1 MGLSNIFLKK
11 FKIFLGD
18 SLEGKKVSKKTRR
31 GTGLFK
37 EKVFRFLWGCSKNYI
52 MYWGGYVYYNSIGSS
67 KSVHK
72 VSIFVFFLLCILSNN
87 CF

>member
-37 EKVFRFLWGCSKNYI
+37 EKVFRFLWDVAKLYNVL
-52 MYWGGYVYYNSIGSS
+52 GGYVYYNSIEYE

-72 VSIFVFFLLCILSNN
+72 DLKI
-87 CF
+87 

>member
-52 MYWGGYVYYNSIGSS
+52 IYWGVTSI
-67 KSVHK
+67 
-72 VSIFVFFLLCILSNN
+72 IIA
-87 CF
+87 

>member
-18 SLEGKKVSKKTRR
+18 SLEEKTGKKVSKKTRR

-37 EKVFRFLWGCSKNYI
+37 EKVFRFLWGVAKTI
-52 MYWGGYVYYNSIGSS
+52 
-67 KSVHK
+67 
-72 VSIFVFFLLCILSNN
+72 
-87 CF
+87 

>member
-18 SLEGKKVSKKTRR
+18 SSEGKNRKKVSKKTRR

-37 EKVFRFLWGCSKNYI
+37 EKVFRFLWGVAKTI
-52 MYWGGYVYYNSIGSS
+52 
-67 KSVHK
+67 
-72 VSIFVFFLLCILSNN
+72 
-87 CF
+87 

>member
-18 SLEGKKVSKKTRR
+18 SLEGKKVRKKTRR

-37 EKVFRFLWGCSKNYI
+37 EKVFRFLWGVAKTI
-52 MYWGGYVYYNSIGSS
+52 
-67 KSVHK
+67 
-72 VSIFVFFLLCILSNN
+72 
-87 CF
+87 

>member
-18 SLEGKKVSKKTRR
+18 SSEGKNRKKVSKKTRR

-37 EKVFRFLWGCSKNYI
+37 EKVFRVLWGCSKNYI
-52 MYWGGYVYYNSIGSS
+52 MYWGVTSI
-67 KSVHK
+67 
-72 VSIFVFFLLCILSNN
+72 IIA
-87 CF
+87 